1 MASSSTFDNLAPMSM
16 PSGNLRMARR
26 NIMQRRNAVIFS
38 SSDAKVYFS
47 TNIKC
52 SSLYDLSAPIQIL
65 RERLAAMDLS
75 TLASEESSSHARVE
89 AEILQEDKVKE
100 TMEKKP
106 SASRASRA
114 G

>member
-38 SSDAKVYFS
+38 SSDAK
-47 TNIKC
+47 
-52 SSLYDLSAPIQIL
+52 IL